1 MECSDI
7 KEDLQEIKELLV
19 EILSKEKSSRGTRKK
34 RAPSK
39 YNLFIGKC
47 MKEDGKDMKSCA
59 LEYKKNKEIGLE

>member
-1 MECSDI
+1 MECPDI
-7 KEDLQEIKELLV
+7 KEDLQEIKELLL
-19 EILSKEKSSRGTRKK
+19 EILSKEKSSGGARKK

-59 LEYKKNKEIGLE
+59 LEYKQKKELGLE